1 MLVLGIETSCD
12 ETSIALLEL
21 AEDAPPKII
30 TEEILSQTK
39 IHVEYGGV
47 VPELAAR
54 GHLTNLPFLW
64 QSVLEKSSCD
74 VADLD
79 LIAVTTTP
87 GLKLSLIHI

>member
-39 IHVEYGGV
+39 IHVEYG
-47 VPELAAR
+47 
-54 GHLTNLPFLW
+54 
-64 QSVLEKSSCD
+64 
-74 VADLD
+74 
-79 LIAVTTTP
+79 
-87 GLKLSLIHI
+87 LSLIHI